1 MYSNG
6 GLVSASFFLCF
17 PLLGNLGF
25 SVCRI
30 PTLTVISLILSL
42 NLIQNLPG
50 TVPRILI
57 TLVPFPT
64 TSLLRSGKLQL
75 REVLLDLQAGTQ
87 KLARTSLQG
96 IHNLILPSVFA
107 VPSVNQQFPVSGKE

>member
-75 REVLLDLQAGTQ
+75 REVLQAGTQ

-96 IHNLILPSVFA
+96 VHNLILPSVLA